1 MIRKYPHL
9 SAPIRLGRVTFR
21 NRMFAAPT
29 GATDI
34 TWDCCPGPGSRAFYE
49 NRARGGSANVTVS
62 ELVVHPETDASHM
75 LHLDLQTPGA
85 LAAFTMIADAIRR
98 HGSIP
103 SVELSHSGQY
113 AGTYLIDK
121 NKKQGLA
128 QYGPSDGT
136 RPDGR
141 PVKAL
146 SREQIA
152 EIVASYA
159 EKAALAKRA
168 GFEMLMIHAG
178 HGWLINQFLSPYF
191 NKRTDEYGGD
201 LTGRARLLLE
211 VLDSVRAAVGE
222 GFPIEVRMSG
232 SELFEGGYTLE
243 DGIQIAQLL
252 DGKADLIHV
261 SAGSYQFGFFDTHP
275 SMFSDHGCNVYLAA
289 EIKKHVSTPVATV
302 GALND
307 PAQMEEIIASGKADV
322 VEMARALIA
331 DPELPGKVMEGRDDE
346 ITRCLRCFVCMAER
360 PLTGTRRCTVN
371 PRIGRELDAPAL
383 PARRAKKVLIA
394 GGGCGGM
401 AAAIAA
407 ARRGHRV
414 ILCEKE
420 AETGGILRSEQA
432 IPFKK
437 EMYQLGLTLTRKM
450 ELEGVEVRLN
460 TEVTPAYA
468 EQEQADALIIAVGS
482 EPIVPP
488 LPGMDEKNVIV
499 VNDYYRRS
507 TECAET
513 VVVLGGGLAGCECA
527 IHLAQEGKK
536 VTLVEMRPEVA
547 PDANIRHRPILMRM
561 LEKLVDVRTS
571 HTGLAVTPE
580 GLLCRNAEGQE
591 ELIRGETVICAVGQ
605 RSRKHDALLDAAP
618 FVRVIGDAV
627 RPSTIGTAVYQGW
640 HAGLDV

>member
-1 MIRKYPHL
+1 MCLFSSNRRTTVSALQGISVPVILPVQQESHTLRGLSPYLLSGDTHDQKISSFERAHQAWARHLPQSHVCRPHG
-9 SAPIRLGRVTFR
+9 SHGHHLGLL
-21 NRMFAAPT
+21 P
-29 GATDI
+29 
-34 TWDCCPGPGSRAFYE
+34 RAFYE

-261 SAGSYQFGFFDTHP
+261 SAGSYQVGFFETHP

-460 TEVTPAYA
+460 TEVTP
-468 EQEQADALIIAVGS
+468 
-482 EPIVPP
+482 
-488 LPGMDEKNVIV
+488 
-499 VNDYYRRS
+499 
-507 TECAET
+507 
-513 VVVLGGGLAGCECA
+513 
-527 IHLAQEGKK
+527 
-536 VTLVEMRPEVA
+536 
-547 PDANIRHRPILMRM
+547 DANIRHRPILMRM